1 MATAEDYTLLIFGI
15 LGTLV
20 ITIVGSLILR
30 HLNIIGKTKDAST
43 ITTINVGGLQ
53 EDFRDFK
60 HVMEETR
67 DRTERKLD
75 GLIEL
80 ISKKDEI
87 FRTEIKRLDE
97 RYFITER
104 QQDARHNLT
113 EKSIIEI
120 NLRLK
125 SLEGKIQL

>member
-1 MATAEDYTLLIFGI
+1 MASADDYTLLIFGI

-53 EDFRDFK
+53 EDFKDFK
-60 HVMEETR
+60 HMMEETR
-67 DRTERKLD
+67 ERTERKLD

-80 ISKKDEI
+80 IQKKDEN
-87 FRTEIKRLDE
+87 FRNEIHRMDE
-97 RYFITER
+97 RFFVTER
-104 QQDARHNLT
+104 AQDARHNLT
-113 EKSIIEI
+113 EKQIIEI

-125 SLEGKIQL
+125 ALEGRF